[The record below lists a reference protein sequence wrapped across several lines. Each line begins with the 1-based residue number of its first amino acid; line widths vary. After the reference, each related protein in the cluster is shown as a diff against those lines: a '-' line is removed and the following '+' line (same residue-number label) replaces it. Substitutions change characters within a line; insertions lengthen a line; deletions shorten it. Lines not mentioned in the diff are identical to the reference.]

1 MCLVAEL
8 CLTLCNPLYCS
19 PTGSSV
25 RENFPGKNTG
35 MGCHALLQGNFPT
48 WHQTQVSSITEKARM
63 LEVNHTTLWEKGIC
77 KLLVSFSSGRC
88 TFQATVPESA
98 FN

>member
-35 MGCHALLQGNFPT
+35 VGCHVLLQGNFPT
-48 WHQTQVSSITEKARM
+48 WHQTQVSYIAGGFFTSWAMREAQPQT
-63 LEVNHTTLWEKGIC
+63 LQEVK
-77 KLLVSFSSGRC
+77 
-88 TFQATVPESA
+88 
-98 FN
+98 

>member
-25 RENFPGKNTG
+25 HENFPGKNTG
-35 MGCHALLQGNFPT
+35 VGCHAVLQVNFPT
-48 WHQTQVSSITEKARM
+48 WHQTQVSHIAGGFFTSRAMREAQPQT
-63 LEVNHTTLWEKGIC
+63 LQEVK
-77 KLLVSFSSGRC
+77 
-88 TFQATVPESA
+88 
-98 FN
+98 